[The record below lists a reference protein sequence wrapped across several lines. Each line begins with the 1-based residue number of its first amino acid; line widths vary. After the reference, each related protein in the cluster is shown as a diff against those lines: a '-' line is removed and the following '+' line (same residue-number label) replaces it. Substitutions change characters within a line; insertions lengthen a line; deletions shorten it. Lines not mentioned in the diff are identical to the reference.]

1 MADVIAA
8 ADLNQRVPRLASAM
22 VSPLMQVQLAAEPN
36 PSRLCPLAPFISAD
50 LDQVPFE
57 RRKAAENRNH

>member
-1 MADVIAA
+1 MALQLRPISTSAS
-8 ADLNQRVPRLASAM
+8 LASGNGLL
-22 VSPLMQVQLAAEPN
+22 PLMQGELQLAAEPN

-57 RRKAAENRNH
+57 RREAAENCNH

>member
-1 MADVIAA
+1 
-8 ADLNQRVPRLASAM
+8 M

>member
-1 MADVIAA
+1 MADVTAA
-8 ADLNQRVPRLASAM
+8 ADLNQRVPR
-22 VSPLMQVQLAAEPN
+22 VRQWPV
-36 PSRLCPLAPFISAD
+36 PFISAD